1 MKTITKTFNLN
12 DIHNNDSNTNNTA
25 DNFINNS
32 LCSEHTIFFDI
43 ETTGFSHK
51 TSFCYLIGTAYIKNS
66 ILTIIQ
72 WLAQSKADEVQ
83 VIASFLNA
91 AASFDTLVHF
101 NGDNFDIPFIKDKA
115 AHLNIPY
122 TLDKLLSYDL
132 YKCVRPLKALLKLES
147 CNQKS
152 VEQFL
157 NISRDDEFSGGELI
171 KVYNDYVKTG
181 EASYEELLLLH
192 NYDDVY
198 GLIQLSSITAY
209 NAVLEENVTYTG
221 YSVEYSDDTNKNG
234 DLIINYTLPC
244 AVPIPV
250 IHLDNNGYAIRIN
263 GNTMKIKLP
272 LITDNLRLY
281 YSDYKNYYYLP
292 YEDTAIHKSVAAYV
306 DAECKV
312 KATRE
317 TAYTKKFAS
326 FIKLPCYNTDSL
338 QTSEYIFRYEYND
351 ANIYLLYDKKELPED
366 IILQAVHILI
376 TFFCRKTTH

>member
-101 NGDNFDIPFIKDKA
+101 NGDNFDIPFIKDRA

-157 NISRDDEFSGGELI
+157 NISRDDEFSGG
-171 KVYNDYVKTG
+171 
-181 EASYEELLLLH
+181 
-192 NYDDVY
+192 
-198 GLIQLSSITAY
+198 
-209 NAVLEENVTYTG
+209 
-221 YSVEYSDDTNKNG
+221 
-234 DLIINYTLPC
+234 
-244 AVPIPV
+244 
-250 IHLDNNGYAIRIN
+250 
-263 GNTMKIKLP
+263 
-272 LITDNLRLY
+272 
-281 YSDYKNYYYLP
+281 
-292 YEDTAIHKSVAAYV
+292 
-306 DAECKV
+306 
-312 KATRE
+312 
-317 TAYTKKFAS
+317 
-326 FIKLPCYNTDSL
+326 
-338 QTSEYIFRYEYND
+338 
-351 ANIYLLYDKKELPED
+351 
-366 IILQAVHILI
+366 
-376 TFFCRKTTH
+376 

>member
-1 MKTITKTFNLN
+1 MNTITKTFNLN

-101 NGDNFDIPFIKDKA
+101 NGDNFDIPFIKDRA

-132 YKCVRPLKALLKLES
+132 YKCVRPLKTLLKLES

-171 KVYNDYVKTG
+171 K
-181 EASYEELLLLH
+181 
-192 NYDDVY
+192 
-198 GLIQLSSITAY
+198 AY

-244 AVPIPV
+244 AVPIPI